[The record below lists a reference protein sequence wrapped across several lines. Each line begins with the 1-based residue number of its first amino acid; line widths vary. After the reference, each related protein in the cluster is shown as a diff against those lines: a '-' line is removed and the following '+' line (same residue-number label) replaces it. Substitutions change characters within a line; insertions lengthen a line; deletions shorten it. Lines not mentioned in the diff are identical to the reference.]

1 MLDSHDGIFVEACGS
16 GDTCDGVAFRIKF
29 LDHSMLFSAFMVLS
43 FEGAVEVAVLAV
55 KFLLSV
61 FCVTVFAQVGA
72 LAASAGEG
80 DHDFSLSVLMWTIP
94 ETVWFEG

>member
-1 MLDSHDGIFVEACGS
+1 MLDAHDGVFVQPDCS
-16 GDTCDGVAFRIKF
+16 SDTSDGVAFGAEF
-29 LDHSMLFSAFMVLS
+29 FDHCVLLSTFVVVS

-80 DHDFSLSVLMWTIP
+80 DHDFSLSVLMWTLP